1 LLIDPYAR
9 HIAGTVKWC
18 DALFGY
24 RVGNPREDLSID
36 RRDSAAAMPKCRV
49 IDGAFSWA
57 EDRPPRTPWHDTI
70 IYELHVKGFTR
81 NNRDIPPH
89 LRGTYAGLATDPAIE
104 HIKRL
109 GVTAVEL
116 MPVHEFVDDRCSCS
130 WTACATGCRR
140 CTSTVSG
147 LTWRRHWPGN
157 CTRSTSSA
165 PFSTS
170 STRTR

>member
-1 LLIDPYAR
+1 
-9 HIAGTVKWC
+9 
-18 DALFGY
+18 
-24 RVGNPREDLSID
+24 
-36 RRDSAAAMPKCRV
+36 MPKCRV

-57 EDRPPRTPWHDTI
+57 DDRPPRTPWHDTI

-116 MPVHEFVDDRCSCS
+116 MPVHEFVDDRHLLERGLHNYWGYNSIGFF
-130 WTACATGCRR
+130 APDMRYAA
-140 CTSTVSG
+140 SG
-147 LTWRRHWPGN
+147 FVGRVQVDGQAAPLLRYRGHPG
-157 CTRSTSSA
+157 RGL
-165 PFSTS
+165 
-170 STRTR
+170 